1 MPLSRYLLIMAS
13 ATLLCWLTWL
23 VTLFNVNPF
32 EAGFLSFLAFYASLF
47 LALCGTFAIVGF
59 VLRAWIFKQDEPHFR
74 HVQKTFRH
82 GLLFSALI
90 ILALLLQSQR
100 LLRWWSIILL
110 VLLFTFLEIIFIT
123 KPKAG

>member
-13 ATLLCWLTWL
+13 ATLFCWLAWFL
-23 VTLFNVNPF
+23 TLFNINPL
-32 EAGFLSFLAFYASLF
+32 EAGFLSFFAFYASLF
-47 LALCGTFAIVGF
+47 LALCGTFAVAGF

-74 HVQKTFRH
+74 HVSKTFRH

-110 VLLFTFLEIIFIT
+110 VLLFTFLEIVFIT
-123 KPKAG
+123 KPTHN